1 MPDSRASS
9 VAASRQESVFL
20 GLGAVADCDS
30 VIIHEAVRPL
40 VTVDEFRALIAAADA
55 NAMFGIPI
63 PFTVLKGHD
72 YVEDLLE
79 RDELVNV
86 QLPQKFDRAKLV
98 AAHEA
103 ARREGT
109 SFTEDASLFHHYAG
123 ERVRILPGSER
134 NIKITVADRHRDRRG
149 DLRRRHRPRGLTMG
163 KVCVITGASQGI
175 GRAAAIRMSRE
186 PDVSALVLIAR
197 NADGPRGDGRRRWSA
212 SGTHDRV
219 HPLRPDG
226 PRRHP
231 RPRARHPRAASAAS
245 TSCSTSRATPI
256 RSRCSTRRTDNIVT
270 TYTINV
276 FAMLVL
282 IREMTRYMVDRPAK
296 ILNVASTAGITS
308 RPGWLA
314 YASSKAAVVS
324 MSATLADELAGSGIK
339 VYSISPGRTAT
350 DLRRKLAPEED
361 LSTIMQPGHVA
372 DVIAQLMSDAETT
385 LDGQNIV
392 VRMRA

>member
-1 MPDSRASS
+1 
-9 VAASRQESVFL
+9 
-20 GLGAVADCDS
+20 
-30 VIIHEAVRPL
+30 
-40 VTVDEFRALIAAADA
+40 
-55 NAMFGIPI
+55 
-63 PFTVLKGHD
+63 
-72 YVEDLLE
+72 
-79 RDELVNV
+79 
-86 QLPQKFDRAKLV
+86 
-98 AAHEA
+98 
-103 ARREGT
+103 
-109 SFTEDASLFHHYAG
+109 
-123 ERVRILPGSER
+123 
-134 NIKITVADRHRDRRG
+134 
-149 DLRRRHRPRGLTMG
+149 MG

-186 PDVSALVLIAR
+186 PDVSAVVLIAR
-197 NADGPRGDGRRRWSA
+197 SGGGLEETAAVMEREGTEVECIPYDLANLDGIPDLVRGIHERFGSIDILLNIAGYADPQSLLD
-212 SGTHDRV
+212 T
-219 HPLRPDG
+219 
-226 PRRHP
+226 
-231 RPRARHPRAASAAS
+231 
-245 TSCSTSRATPI
+245 TTE
-256 RSRCSTRRTDNIVT
+256 NIVR

-282 IREMTRYMVDRPAK
+282 IREVARYMVDRPAK

-361 LSTIMQPGHVA
+361 LTKIMQPSHVA

>member
-1 MPDSRASS
+1 
-9 VAASRQESVFL
+9 
-20 GLGAVADCDS
+20 
-30 VIIHEAVRPL
+30 
-40 VTVDEFRALIAAADA
+40 
-55 NAMFGIPI
+55 
-63 PFTVLKGHD
+63 
-72 YVEDLLE
+72 
-79 RDELVNV
+79 
-86 QLPQKFDRAKLV
+86 
-98 AAHEA
+98 
-103 ARREGT
+103 
-109 SFTEDASLFHHYAG
+109 
-123 ERVRILPGSER
+123 
-134 NIKITVADRHRDRRG
+134 
-149 DLRRRHRPRGLTMG
+149 MG

-186 PDVSALVLIAR
+186 PDVSAIVLVAR
-197 NADGPRGDGRRRWSA
+197 NAGGLQETAAAMDAEHATIECIAYDLMDLDGIPDLVRRIDERFGGIDILLNIAGYADPQSLLD
-212 SGTHDRV
+212 T
-219 HPLRPDG
+219 
-226 PRRHP
+226 
-231 RPRARHPRAASAAS
+231 S
-245 TSCSTSRATPI
+245 TE
-256 RSRCSTRRTDNIVT
+256 NIVT

-282 IREMTRYMVDRPAK
+282 IREATRYMVDRPAK

>member
-1 MPDSRASS
+1 
-9 VAASRQESVFL
+9 
-20 GLGAVADCDS
+20 
-30 VIIHEAVRPL
+30 
-40 VTVDEFRALIAAADA
+40 
-55 NAMFGIPI
+55 
-63 PFTVLKGHD
+63 
-72 YVEDLLE
+72 
-79 RDELVNV
+79 
-86 QLPQKFDRAKLV
+86 
-98 AAHEA
+98 
-103 ARREGT
+103 
-109 SFTEDASLFHHYAG
+109 
-123 ERVRILPGSER
+123 
-134 NIKITVADRHRDRRG
+134 
-149 DLRRRHRPRGLTMG
+149 MG

-186 PDVSALVLIAR
+186 PDVSAIVLIAR
-197 NADGPRGDGRRRWSA
+197 NAAGLQETAAAMDADGTTIECIAYDLMDLEGIPDLVRRIDERFDGIDILLNIAGYADPQSLLD
-212 SGTHDRV
+212 T
-219 HPLRPDG
+219 
-226 PRRHP
+226 
-231 RPRARHPRAASAAS
+231 S
-245 TSCSTSRATPI
+245 TE
-256 RSRCSTRRTDNIVT
+256 NIVM

-282 IREMTRYMVDRPAK
+282 IREATRYMVDRPAK

-361 LSTIMQPGHVA
+361 LSTIMQPSHVA

-392 VRMRA
+392 VRLRA

>member
-1 MPDSRASS
+1 
-9 VAASRQESVFL
+9 V
-20 GLGAVADCDS
+20 
-30 VIIHEAVRPL
+30 
-40 VTVDEFRALIAAADA
+40 
-55 NAMFGIPI
+55 
-63 PFTVLKGHD
+63 
-72 YVEDLLE
+72 
-79 RDELVNV
+79 
-86 QLPQKFDRAKLV
+86 
-98 AAHEA
+98 
-103 ARREGT
+103 
-109 SFTEDASLFHHYAG
+109 
-123 ERVRILPGSER
+123 
-134 NIKITVADRHRDRRG
+134 
-149 DLRRRHRPRGLTMG
+149 G

-186 PDVSALVLIAR
+186 PGVSAVVLIAR
-197 NADGPRGDGRRRWSA
+197 NADGLAATAAAMDADGTAIDQIPYDLADLEGIPDLVRGINE
-212 SGTHDRV
+212 
-219 HPLRPDG
+219 
-226 PRRHP
+226 RHGGIDILLNIAGYADP
-231 RPRARHPRAASAAS
+231 QSLLD
-245 TSCSTSRATPI
+245 TTTE
-256 RSRCSTRRTDNIVT
+256 NIVT

-282 IREMTRYMVDRPAK
+282 IREATRFMVDRQAK

-324 MSATLADELAGSGIK
+324 LSATLADELAGSGIK

-361 LSTIMQPGHVA
+361 LTTIMQPSHVA